1 MKVKAQK
8 SFAGAIAMH
17 KGQEM
22 DVEDTAILEDLI
34 ANGYVTSL
42 EKVVAKKTTKTTT
55 KKKTATTE

>member
-1 MKVKAQK
+1 MKVKAMK
-8 SFAGAIAMH
+8 GFAGVITMH

-42 EKVVAKKTTKTTT
+42 EEVVAKKTTKTTT